1 MANIML
7 DIETLGTAYN
17 AVVLQISM
25 VKFDWNK
32 NITDTLSLN
41 LQIEPQLIKGR
52 TIDQSTI
59 DWWKNQ
65 NVEIFKTC
73 IVDQLEPIQVL
84 NRIKQFIKYED
95 VIWCHTTF
103 DIVILNSL
111 FSDYEMRTPYP
122 YKNARDIRT
131 LVDLSNINLSDYDWE
146 HNKTHNSLDD
156 CKFQVEYCCDAWNA
170 IRNWKNISLKSCSS
184 MTKEMV
190 ELKLK
195 TLKTEYI
202 NKASQE
208 TELFKTNIQTEE
220 TLKEIQDIHRIK
232 NDIMNEIIIY
242 DTMLKEIISKEN
254 PQ

>member
-32 NITDTLSLN
+32 KIIDNLSLN

-52 TIDQSTI
+52 TITQSTI
-59 DWWKNQ
+59 DWWKTQ
-65 NVEIFKTC
+65 NVEVFKTC
-73 IVDQLEPIQVL
+73 IVNQMEPTQVL
-84 NRIKQFIKYED
+84 NRIKEFIKYED
-95 VIWCHTTF
+95 IIWCHTTF

-111 FSDYEMRTPYP
+111 FNDYEMRTPYP

-131 LVDLSNINLSDYDWE
+131 LVDISNINLNDYDWE

-156 CKFQVEYCCDAWNA
+156 CMFQIDYCCDAWNA
-170 IRNWKNISLKSCSS
+170 IKNWKDISLKSCNS
-184 MTKEMV
+184 MTKEML
-190 ELKLK
+190 ELKLQ

-202 NKASQE
+202 NNAKQE
-208 TELFKTNIQTEE
+208 TALFSMAEQDEESLQKIQN
-220 TLKEIQDIHRIK
+220 IHRIQTNIM
-232 NDIMNEIIIY
+232 NDIMIY
-242 DTMLKEIISKEN
+242 DTMLKEIVSKEN
-254 PQ
+254 PK